1 MAYDCWYD
9 HLKCL
14 HVEQSPLWYLPH
26 HHTTPPPLPQPEQNL
41 SGLPPLLPTHHQG
54 MARVP
59 QLQQQSLRLSI
70 NPSKQALLL
79 CPFSAAHHPRS
90 GTPFNSFPTANSS
103 LATEHSSAQPNH
115 MGNERMVLASECCS
129 PAIHLQFALE
139 APLPLLLLHCKA
151 LIAPWLSGNTSGQ
164 GSS

>member
-1 MAYDCWYD
+1 M
-9 HLKCL
+9 L
-14 HVEQSPLWYLPH
+14 SSH
-26 HHTTPPPLPQPEQNL
+26 HCGIPTTPPPHTLPQPEQNL

-54 MARVP
+54 MAGVP

-115 MGNERMVLASECCS
+115 MGNERMVLASECS
-129 PAIHLQFALE
+129 GPAIHSQFALE
-139 APLPLLLLHCKA
+139 GPPPSPASA
-151 LIAPWLSGNTSGQ
+151 LQSSNCSLAKWQQKRSGQ
-164 GSS
+164 QLKQIRISPTT

>member
-1 MAYDCWYD
+1 M
-9 HLKCL
+9 
-14 HVEQSPLWYLPH
+14 VSPPPH
-26 HHTTPPPLPQPEQNL
+26 HTPHQPTLPQPEQNL

-54 MARVP
+54 MAGVP

-129 PAIHLQFALE
+129 PAIPLQFALE
-139 APLPLLLLHCKA
+139 APP
-151 LIAPWLSGNTSGQ
+151 PSLSCFCTAKL
-164 GSS
+164 